1 LQRLAL
7 FIAVFAS
14 GAAGL
19 TWEVLWQH
27 HTALALGVSAFGTAV
42 TLSSVMAGIGL
53 GGLLAARLARRGA
66 LRRPLLGYGIAELAI
81 GVGGLAVPFGLS
93 GLAIIDTGVYA
104 RSESLAGLIQLGGT
118 ALLMLLPATAM
129 GATIPILAPLATRLG
144 SSVAFIYALN
154 ILGAVAGVV
163 ATTFVGI
170 PMLGVSRTA
179 MATAAVN
186 VAVAAWAFSQ
196 RKVGHAIAA
205 EPASAWPPA
214 RALALVFMSG
224 LVIFVL
230 EVSWFRALRAA
241 LQATTESFAII
252 LASFL
257 MALALGGVLATR
269 LRERAPRALGVLLP
283 LAALAVLCA
292 TPAVERADLW
302 LAAGREWGVT
312 QYWVSPAAAAPRL
325 LFVFAVVGI
334 PATLLGTVFPWLLAE
349 HGTTTGAGRLYAM
362 NTIGSVAGALLA
374 GFVLLPALG
383 ATVTSWLAAFAVLL
397 AALVWS
403 RSPAALGA
411 VGFAAVL
418 GLFVAYQWGGTSARA
433 RVMGPFA
440 PETFD
445 EIVFVAEGP
454 DSTVW
459 VARHRS
465 SGVLNLVIDGF
476 PASSEMHGNEY
487 MRMMGHLPVL
497 AARQARDGLVICF
510 GVGQTAHAVRRHGL
524 DNLWVVD
531 VNAAVFEAAPLFEQ
545 NEGVLE
551 DPSVH
556 PVVMDGRAFLRRSR
570 DIRFDLVTLEPM
582 PPNFAGVNNLYSLEF
597 YELIRSRL
605 SEGGVAAQWVPFH
618 LIAPDHMRAIVAT
631 FHAVFPYTRL
641 WISRESGTGILVGGT
656 SPWTLRA
663 SDVVLPI
670 GTVEMK
676 RRFVLGFEGVAKL
689 AGQGTLITDDNQMLA
704 YGLERLRR
712 GGRRSADGTKRGLR
726 RENLDIVEEHRSRRR
741 PRRDR

>member
-1 LQRLAL
+1 MQRLAL

-27 HTALALGVSAFGTAV
+27 HTALSLGVSAFGAAI

-53 GGLLAARLARRGA
+53 GGLLAARLANRGA
-66 LRRPLLGYGIAELAI
+66 LGRPLVGYGIAEIAI
-81 GVGGLAVPFGLS
+81 GVGGLAVPLGLS
-93 GLAIIDTGVYA
+93 GLAMIDTHVFAVSEPLA
-104 RSESLAGLIQLGGT
+104 RLIQLAGT

-129 GATIPILAPLATRLG
+129 GVTIPILAPLATRVG
-144 SSVAFIYALN
+144 TSISFIYSLN

-186 VAVAAWAFSQ
+186 IAVAGWAFS
-196 RKVGHAIAA
+196 RRRVGRATSA
-205 EPASAWPPA
+205 EPASAWPPL
-214 RALALVFMSG
+214 RALVLVFTSG

-257 MALALGGVLATR
+257 MALSLGGVLATR
-269 LRERAPRALGVLLP
+269 LRVRAPGALAALLP

-302 LAAGREWGVT
+302 LAGARDWGIT
-312 QYWVSPAAAAPRL
+312 HYWASPLAAIPRL

-334 PATLLGTVFPWLLAE
+334 PATLLGTIFPWLLAE
-349 HGTTTGAGRLYAM
+349 HGTTTGAGRLYAV
-362 NTIGSVAGALLA
+362 NTVGSVAGALLA

-383 ATVTSWLAAFAVLL
+383 ATATSWLAAMAVLA

-403 RSPAALGA
+403 RSTAAFAA
-411 VGFAAVL
+411 VGCSAVL
-418 GLFVAYQWGGTSARA
+418 GLLVAFQLGGTSART

-440 PETFD
+440 PDTFD
-445 EIVFVAEGP
+445 EISFVAEGP

-497 AARQARDGLVICF
+497 AAREARNGLVICF

-556 PVVMDGRAFLRRSR
+556 PVVMDGRAFLRRSKDR
-570 DIRFDLVTLEPM
+570 LFDLVTLEPM
-582 PPNFAGVNNLYSLEF
+582 PPNFAGANNLYSLEF
-597 YELIRSRL
+597 YDLIRSRL
-605 SEGGVAAQWVPFH
+605 TEGGVAAQWVPFH

-631 FHAVFPYTRL
+631 FHAVFPYSRL

-656 SPWTLRA
+656 SPWQLRT
-663 SDVVLPI
+663 SEVRLPL
-670 GTVEMK
+670 GPVEMK
-676 RRFVLGFEGVAKL
+676 RRFMLGFDGVAAL
-689 AGQGTLITDDNQMLA
+689 AKEGALITDDNQMLA

-712 GGRRSADGTKRGLR
+712 GGRPGADGARRRLR
-726 RENLDIVEEHRSRRR
+726 RENLDIVEEKSTRRQ
-741 PRRDR
+741 RRKP